1 MRADSLINIQPMHKP
16 FAKQQREDLI
26 GFIRGAIIGISR
38 ASETEF
44 ETLNLKL
51 EALRLDVVPDRDL
64 LAYALAAAWKSGMAF
79 DIMAHTFTGLYGV
92 DSRDLADAQVYT
104 KERFPDGEFL

>member
-1 MRADSLINIQPMHKP
+1 VPDL
-16 FAKQQREDLI
+16 DLI
-26 GFIRGAIIGISR
+26 
-38 ASETEF
+38 
-44 ETLNLKL
+44 
-51 EALRLDVVPDRDL
+51 
-64 LAYALAAAWKSGMAF
+64 AYAIAAAWKSGMAF

>member
-26 GFIRGAIIGISR
+26 GFIRGAIIRISR
-38 ASETEF
+38 GSKTEF

-51 EALRLDVVPDRDL
+51 EALRLDVAPDLDL
-64 LAYALAAAWKSGMAF
+64 LTYALATPWKSSIAF
-79 DIMAHTFTGLYGV
+79 DIMAHTFTGWYGV
-92 DSRDLADAQVYT
+92 DSRDLAEAQLYT
-104 KERFPDGEFL
+104 KKRIPDT